1 MWFVR
6 QSYAWEAVAVDVAE
20 RLVAVE
26 EAEAVAEAVA
36 AVTAGARGG
45 VVAAAAVMAETMR

>member
-26 EAEAVAEAVA
+26 EAEAVA